1 MCIFSWLIKVFW
13 KFQLED
19 VYQETGCFHYRFY
32 LPHGLTIDHEGYY
45 WLTDVAMH
53 QVFKFE
59 EGSTEPLLTLG
70 KKFEP
75 ARENTDKERFCKPTD
90 VAVASNG
97 DIFVSD
103 GYAIC
108 CILERSKRFSRKKLL
123 NN

>member
-1 MCIFSWLIKVFW
+1 MNW
-13 KFQLED
+13 KFFFN
-19 VYQETGCFHYRFY
+19 QEAKRFHHRFY

-103 GYAIC
+103 GYAI
-108 CILERSKRFSRKKLL
+108 LL
-123 NN
+123 YFGAKQNFIQKEVISLLAMIAN